1 MPGDKICPI
10 SKTKANE
17 QFAWVIDGK
26 NYTFCCPPCIDEYVK
41 LAKEQP
47 EALESPDSFIKE

>member
-1 MPGDKICPI
+1 
-10 SKTKANE
+10 
-17 QFAWVIDGK
+17 VIDGK